1 MADFAICTGHGQ
13 CLAIVKAFSA
23 ARALLSPV
31 ATEILHRS
39 HRVLVAK
46 LIPLTMKGQGRD

>member
-1 MADFAICTGHGQ
+1 MADFAICTGHGR

-31 ATEILHRS
+31 ATESLHRT

-46 LIPLTMKGQGRD
+46 PIPLTMKGQGRE